1 MKELAGKVA
10 VVTGG
15 ASGIGRKLAECC
27 AADGMKVVLADI
39 EEGALAAAVKEMA
52 ALGADVLGVATDV
65 SKADSVAA
73 LAAKTLDAHGAVHML
88 FNNAGVVAGGVIW
101 ESSLADWQWLI
112 NVNLWGVVHGVHTFV
127 PIMLDQDVECHIAN
141 TASMAGL
148 ISGAGLGIYKITKH
162 AVVSLS
168 ETLYHELTQRQSKIR
183 VSVICP
189 GLVHTNLGAADRNRP
204 PSLVN
209 DPDSTTG
216 PSAQITAEL
225 LREYGMPVEQLARR
239 VFDAIKQ
246 DKFYILPHTE
256 AKPAI
261 ELRLDDVRREGL
273 PTDSNTLSS
282 RIPR

>member
-39 EEGALAAAVKEMA
+39 EEGALATAVKEMA
-52 ALGADVLGVATDV
+52 AAGADVLGVATDV

-73 LAAKTLDAHGAVHML
+73 LAAKTLDAHGAIHML

-112 NVNLWGVVHGVHTFV
+112 NVNLWGVIHGVHTFV
-127 PIMLDQDVECHIAN
+127 PIMLDQDVECHIVN

-189 GLVHTNLGAADRNRP
+189 GLVHTNLGAAERNRP

-209 DPDSTTG
+209 DPDAATG
-216 PSAQITAEL
+216 LSAQITADL
-225 LREYGMPVEQLARR
+225 LKEFGMPVEQLADR

-246 DKFYILPHTE
+246 DKFYVLPHTE
-256 AKPAI
+256 AKPAV
-261 ELRLDDVRREGL
+261 ELRLDDIRREGP

-282 RIPR
+282 RAPQ